1 MNINFFDIDD
11 DEIRLIKP
19 KVDQSKAES
28 SRKPEDSEHIHMM
41 NYSITRPMHSDV
53 NELSY
58 MMSEDSECDAID
70 EVEFISCENTTRDK
84 KSPKKRRLLYALFA
98 IIDLALI
105 ATVVLLII
113 NSGHN
118 DEPEVVE
125 EKLYTLSDGNVTTGE
140 EAVTNS
146 DASGT
151 IGDDNVI
158 PVVTDTTA
166 VAPPAVSRYTT
177 RQDTIINNIKLTIL
191 TPHGATPTLVVGR
204 NVFADSTLIL
214 ATQAA
219 DIRRDNGGIVCAF
232 VVKGELLSKG
242 EAKAGYCA
250 IINGEIT
257 IGVADTTPMLE
268 EALMKDGYFFRQY
281 PLVAGGQLIE
291 NKLKGAALR
300 KALADID
307 GKICIVT
314 SNTKLTMHDFSQVLI
329 DAGARNAIYLVGS
342 YTPIMYKD
350 ESETAYSIRHPLE
363 NISENVNFIVWR

>member
-28 SRKPEDSEHIHMM
+28 SRKPKDSEHINMM
-41 NYSITRPMHSDV
+41 NYSIARPIHSDV
-53 NELSY
+53 DELSS

-70 EVEFISCENTTRDK
+70 EVEFKSCKNTTRDK

-140 EAVTNS
+140 EAVKNS

-232 VVKGELLSKG
+232 VVKGELMSKG

-291 NKLKGAALR
+291 NKPKGAALR

-350 ESETAYSIRHPLE
+350 ESETTYSIWHPLE